1 MKIDTNYIA
10 DMFLKLVQVPSPVGY
25 YSELN
30 PVLED
35 IAREF
40 SLTVQYDNKKT
51 AFMKLEG
58 ENTDKTVAVCAHCD
72 TLGLMVR
79 SIDGDGMLKIRKLG
93 GGCLANMEN
102 ESVTVRTRD
111 GRTYTGM
118 LICRSHSVH
127 VFPDTHTLERNED
140 TVRIILDENVHSKEE
155 VEALGIQNGDI
166 VFVDP
171 HCEYTKTGY
180 LKSRFIDDKG
190 CMASCFAAIKYL
202 KDNNLKP
209 KYNVL
214 FVFPY
219 YEEVGM
225 GATYLLEEVEEF
237 LAVDIGLI
245 GPDCAGNEHSVS
257 ICAKDAVGPYDY
269 EFTSKLAEYAKQEG
283 CKYAIDTYFSYGS
296 DANSSIKAG
305 NNMRIANIGPAV
317 YSTHGRERAHI
328 EGLENTA
335 KLLAAY
341 LLKG

>member
-58 ENTDKTVAVCAHCD
+58 EKTDKTVAVCAHCD

-102 ESVTVRTRD
+102 ESVTVRTRN

-180 LKSRFIDDKG
+180 
-190 CMASCFAAIKYL
+190 
-202 KDNNLKP
+202 
-209 KYNVL
+209 
-214 FVFPY
+214 
-219 YEEVGM
+219 
-225 GATYLLEEVEEF
+225 
-237 LAVDIGLI
+237 
-245 GPDCAGNEHSVS
+245 
-257 ICAKDAVGPYDY
+257 
-269 EFTSKLAEYAKQEG
+269 
-283 CKYAIDTYFSYGS
+283 
-296 DANSSIKAG
+296 
-305 NNMRIANIGPAV
+305 
-317 YSTHGRERAHI
+317 
-328 EGLENTA
+328 
-335 KLLAAY
+335 
-341 LLKG
+341 